1 MSLSFARLWNAP
13 EMTNDMQWERSVTMA
28 AADQSGKSSKKL
40 SLDVVQEL
48 LKGQENS
55 FKTLVSSLLT
65 NFNDR
70 FDKLTREVYM
80 ISNTVLNTP
89 RKTSKK
95 LSQSYKVQNNYKRRF
110 NQSSPIWL
118 RWKTN

>member
-1 MSLSFARLWNAP
+1 
-13 EMTNDMQWERSVTMA
+13 MA

-95 LSQSYKVQNNYKRRF
+95 LSQNYKVQNNYKRRF